1 MFNRLPPELV
11 RQIIEFAIPS
21 PSYPAYKAR
30 QSNLQAFCLVCQ
42 YLKAIA
48 QPLLFEFVV
57 ASDSP
62 RTINQALIV
71 AQSKRW
77 TGCIREVLIIKSGSI
92 GTITS
97 RFERLAR
104 NGRGLRSLTFAE
116 LEETLDVSLL
126 RNLPRQ
132 YLHTLPHRS
141 VMSDASF
148 VWHTELQQVRF
159 FGKSF
164 KISSRFVLPR
174 LESLIIDHRGA
185 CALLPMLSPTVLPAL
200 RNLAMPFT
208 HEGNFRELR
217 RSRIADLSGQLD
229 AIFLGVPEPKP
240 HRTYDHT
247 DYFPAASS
255 SRTLFDLWRISQFSV
270 SFQVSPH
277 PTFRRWID
285 HLRIPKRLGAA
296 NLELLVSKMEQDGSG
311 LKSIYLSPEWQHQAS
326 PLLLE
331 KLRWVCQKK
340 SIDVIYEKEDWVG
353 RGAYI
358 SEEFCRRQRELRKLE
373 SA

>member
-1 MFNRLPPELV
+1 MFNHLPPELV
-11 RQIIEFAIPS
+11 LQIIEFAIPS
-21 PSYPAYKAR
+21 PSYTTYKAR
-30 QSNLQAFCLVCQ
+30 QHSLQAFCLVCQ
-42 YLKAIA
+42 YLKDIA

-57 ASDSP
+57 ASNSP

-77 TGCIREVLIIKSGSI
+77 TGCIREVLIIRSGSI

-104 NGRGLRSLTFAE
+104 NGRGLRGLTFAE

-126 RNLPRQ
+126 RNLPQ
-132 YLHTLPHRS
+132 
-141 VMSDASF
+141 
-148 VWHTELQQVRF
+148 LQ
-159 FGKSF
+159 
-164 KISSRFVLPR
+164 
-174 LESLIIDHRGA
+174 LESLTIDHRGA

-200 RNLAMPFT
+200 RNLALPYT
-208 HEGNFRELR
+208 DEGNFRELR

-229 AIFLGVPEPKP
+229 ALFLPAPNPDP

-247 DYFPAASS
+247 EYVLAALHP
-255 SRTLFDLWRISQFSV
+255 RTLFDLWRISRFSV

-277 PTFRRWID
+277 PTFCRWID

-358 SEEFCRRQRELRKLE
+358 SEEFCRRQRERRKLE